1 MAKKKTKAKTKPVT
15 RTAKKKTGKSA
26 RVAAK
31 RHVPAKKTKIEPVR
45 VIEPVAPTRLMTR
58 RQRAVEEAER
68 LHKEWLIDFGSGG
81 DIISDLGYRSHVMQ
95 ILRLLGQDENLA
107 IEATQIRKQC
117 GLEPLDVLKLAFK
130 GELKARVERSRDEVA
145 EISIQNA
152 LDAEKKALKKKQ
164 RNRLGA

>member
-1 MAKKKTKAKTKPVT
+1 M
-15 RTAKKKTGKSA
+15 
-26 RVAAK
+26 
-31 RHVPAKKTKIEPVR
+31 
-45 VIEPVAPTRLMTR
+45 IEPVAPTRLMTR